1 MRVTLSAVNKALAQ
15 EGIKAELVRGEGYFY
30 FVGDDVDL
38 SEEQGVYGVYRLS
51 ELSVE
56 RWLQEAKDK
65 MVKQ

>member
-1 MRVTLSAVNKALAQ
+1 MRVTLSAVNKALAHA
-15 EGIKAELVRGEGYFY
+15 GIKAELVRGEGYFY

-56 RWLQEAKDK
+56 RWVQEAKDK